1 MYNKNQLNFERFE
14 FIIEN
19 STNYLNISSYF
30 VKSLMKN
37 NNKEL
42 LEFLFKNHL
51 KFFDNYFIINLLN
64 YYKNQIHISNT
75 NLYPQNNSEK
85 FKLSVEVNEDLSEFN
100 SSYYLFNACQSGNE
114 IIVKFLLKHGADMSV
129 KDEND
134 RIAFF
139 RACESGNE
147 YLVK

>member
-19 STNYLNISSYF
+19 STNYLNISSDF
-30 VKSLMKN
+30 VKSLMKI

-42 LEFLFKNHL
+42 LELLFKNYL
-51 KFFDNYFIINLLN
+51 KSFDNYFIINLLN